1 MRAITKRT
9 VAFTAAVAGFALI
22 GSGCHANKSSET
34 TSSASSAMSSAA
46 SSATSAM
53 SSAASSAT
61 SAISSAVAGGT
72 TTIPG
77 AKGTSYTVEGPILA
91 RYQTLTAAQ
100 LKDLGKPFDNQHP
113 TKDDSGV
120 YQQFDGGV
128 LIYRTGSPVYFVW
141 GKIRDQWNK
150 LDGSQGKLGYPT
162 SDEQILPDGSF
173 KSVFE
178 HGTVTFKTGD
188 MNAAVTMS

>member
-1 MRAITKRT
+1 MRSITKRT
-9 VAFTAAVAGFALI
+9 VAFTAAIAGFALI
-22 GSGCHANKSSET
+22 GSGCHATKSTDAGTATTSAT
-34 TSSASSAMSSAA
+34 TSSAMTGMTSATSSAA
-46 SSATSAM
+46 
-53 SSAASSAT
+53 
-61 SAISSAVAGGT
+61 AGST

-77 AKGTSYTVEGPILA
+77 ANGTPYTVQGPILA
-91 RYQTLTAAQ
+91 RWLTLNDAQ
-100 LKDLGKPFDNQHP
+100 KKDLGAPYTNEAKTGDG
-113 TKDDSGV
+113 SGV
-120 YQQFDGGV
+120 FQQFDGGV
-128 LIYRTGSPVYFVW
+128 LIYKNGGPVYFVW

-188 MNAAVTMS
+188 PDATVTLS

>member
-1 MRAITKRT
+1 MREITKRT
-9 VAFTAAVAGFALI
+9 VAFSAAVAGFALI
-22 GSGCHANKSSET
+22 GSGCHATKSTEA
-34 TSSASSAMSSAA
+34 TSSAT
-46 SSATSAM
+46 TSAM
-53 SSAASSAT
+53 SSSVTSSAATTTT
-61 SAISSAVAGGT
+61 SAAAT

-77 AKGTSYTVEGPILA
+77 ANGTPYTVEGPILA
-91 RYQTLTAAQ
+91 KYQSLSEAQ
-100 LKDLGKPFDNQHP
+100 LKDLGKPYDNEQK
-113 TKDDSGV
+113 TKDGSGV

-128 LIYRTGSPVYFVW
+128 LIYRTGGQVYFVW

-150 LDGSQGKLGYPT
+150 LDASQGKLGYPT

-188 MNAAVTMS
+188 TDATVTMS

>member
-1 MRAITKRT
+1 
-9 VAFTAAVAGFALI
+9 
-22 GSGCHANKSSET
+22 
-34 TSSASSAMSSAA
+34 
-46 SSATSAM
+46 M

-61 SAISSAVAGGT
+61 SAISSGVAGAT

-77 AKGTSYTVEGPILA
+77 ANGTSYTVEGPILA
-91 RYQTLTAAQ
+91 KYQTLTDAQ

-113 TKDDSGV
+113 TKDGSGV

-128 LIYRTGSPVYFVW
+128 LIYRTGGQVYFVW

-150 LDGSQGKLGYPT
+150 LDASQGKLGYPT

-188 MNAAVTMS
+188 TDATVTMS

>member
-1 MRAITKRT
+1 MRAIATR
-9 VAFTAAVAGFALI
+9 TAACAAAIATFAVLGAGCDSKK
-22 GSGCHANKSSET
+22 SGDT
-34 TSSASSAMSSAA
+34 TSSASSAASSAA
-46 SSATSAM
+46 SGTATTSAATSATTP
-53 SSAASSAT
+53 AAD
-61 SAISSAVAGGT
+61 T

-77 AKGTSYTVEGPILA
+77 ANGTAYTVQGPILA
-91 RYQTLTAAQ
+91 KYKTLTPDQ
-100 LKDLGKPFDNQHP
+100 LKDLGKPYDNEKK
-113 TKDDSGV
+113 TKDGSGV

-128 LIYRTGSPVYFVW
+128 LIYKTGGQVYFVW

-150 LDGSQGKLGYPT
+150 LDASQGKLGYPT

-188 MNAAVTMS
+188 PDATVTMS

>member
-9 VAFTAAVAGFALI
+9 VAFTAAIAGFALI
-22 GSGCHANKSSET
+22 GSGCHATKSNDAGT
-34 TSSASSAMSSAA
+34 AT
-46 SSATSAM
+46 TSAM
-53 SSAASSAT
+53 SSSAMSAMTSAT
-61 SAISSAVAGGT
+61 SSAAAGST

-77 AKGTSYTVEGPILA
+77 ANGTPYTVEGPILA
-91 RYQTLTAAQ
+91 KYQTLTEAQ
-100 LKDLGKPFDNQHP
+100 LKDLGKPFDSQHP
-113 TKDDSGV
+113 TKDGSGV

-150 LDGSQGKLGYPT
+150 LDASQGKLGYPT

-188 MNAAVTMS
+188 PDATVTMN

>member
-9 VAFTAAVAGFALI
+9 VAFTAAIAGFALI
-22 GSGCHANKSSET
+22 GSGCHANKSTEA
-34 TSSASSAMSSAA
+34 TSSAT
-46 SSATSAM
+46 TSAM
-53 SSAASSAT
+53 SSSMMSSSAT
-61 SAISSAVAGGT
+61 TSAAAT

-77 AKGTSYTVEGPILA
+77 ANGTPYTVQGPILA
-91 RYQTLTAAQ
+91 KYQSLTDAQ
-100 LKDLGKPFDNQHP
+100 LKDLGKPYDNEQK
-113 TKDDSGV
+113 TKDGSGV

-128 LIYRTGSPVYFVW
+128 LIYRNGSPVYFVW

-150 LDGSQGKLGYPT
+150 LDASQGKLGYPT

-188 MNAAVTMS
+188 TDATVTMS

>member
-1 MRAITKRT
+1 M
-9 VAFTAAVAGFALI
+9 
-22 GSGCHANKSSET
+22 
-34 TSSASSAMSSAA
+34 
-46 SSATSAM
+46 
-53 SSAASSAT
+53 
-61 SAISSAVAGGT
+61 
-72 TTIPG
+72 
-77 AKGTSYTVEGPILA
+77 EGPILA
-91 RYQTLTAAQ
+91 KYQTLTDAQ
-100 LKDLGKPFDNQHP
+100 LKDLGKPYDNEKK
-113 TKDDSGV
+113 TGDGSGV

-178 HGTVTFKTGD
+178 HGTVTYKTGD
-188 MNAAVTMS
+188 TDATVTMS

>member
-9 VAFTAAVAGFALI
+9 VAFTAAIAGFALI
-22 GSGCHANKSSET
+22 GSGCHATKSNEA
-34 TSSASSAMSSAA
+34 TSSATTSATSSSMMS
-46 SSATSAM
+46 SSATS
-53 SSAASSAT
+53 SAAAGPT
-61 SAISSAVAGGT
+61 ST
-72 TTIPG
+72 QIPG
-77 AKGTSYTVEGPILA
+77 ANGTPYTVQGPILA
-91 RYQTLTAAQ
+91 KYQSLTDAQ
-100 LKDLGKPFDNQHP
+100 LKDLGKPYDNELK
-113 TKDDSGV
+113 TKDGSGS

-150 LDGSQGKLGYPT
+150 LDASQGKLGYPT

-188 MNAAVTMS
+188 TDATVTMS

>member
-9 VAFTAAVAGFALI
+9 VAFTAAIAGFALI
-22 GSGCHANKSSET
+22 GSGCHANKSNEA
-34 TSSASSAMSSAA
+34 TSSST
-46 SSATSAM
+46 TSAM
-53 SSAASSAT
+53 SSSMMSSSAT
-61 SAISSAVAGGT
+61 SSAAAGT
-72 TTIPG
+72 TSTQIPG
-77 AKGTSYTVEGPILA
+77 ANGTSYTVEGPILA
-91 RYQTLTAAQ
+91 KYQTLTEAQ

-113 TKDDSGV
+113 TKDGSGV

-150 LDGSQGKLGYPT
+150 LDASQGKLGYPT

-188 MNAAVTMS
+188 TDATVTMS

>member
-9 VAFTAAVAGFALI
+9 VAFTAAIAGFALI
-22 GSGCHANKSSET
+22 GSGCNANKSSET
-34 TSSASSAMSSAA
+34 ASSAP
-46 SSATSAM
+46 SAM

-61 SAISSAVAGGT
+61 SAISSAVAGAT

-77 AKGTSYTVEGPILA
+77 ANGTSYTVEGPILA
-91 RYQTLTAAQ
+91 RYQTLTEAQ

-113 TKDDSGV
+113 TKDGSGV

-188 MNAAVTMS
+188 EDATVTMS